1 MSIMI
6 EGGYS
11 YTISQNELKMV
22 QLNSSIKIKS
32 RLMYLQIFTFVIW
45 NLAAITNVIAG
56 NNFAS
61 AMNLFCVLC
70 WGFLSYQSVKTVQ
83 DLKQEKQDII
93 NIQNKEKEKD
103 DEIKALDFFHKNG

>member
-6 EGGYS
+6 EGGFTYKK
-11 YTISQNELKMV
+11 SQNELKLI
-22 QLNSSIKIKS
+22 QLSSSIKSKS

-56 NNFAS
+56 NKFAS

-70 WGFLSYQSVKTVQ
+70 WGFLSYQSIKAVQ

-93 NIQNKEKEKD
+93 NIQNKEKEKE
-103 DEIKALDFFHKNG
+103 DEVKALDFFHTNG